1 MLGAVNMAERQL
13 KVVGGV
19 VDKQEL
25 SKLMQELRRLGHSEL
40 EIMQL
45 LGIKQR
51 SRRNDVSRRKCSY

>member
-1 MLGAVNMAERQL
+1 MTERHL

-25 SKLMQELRRLGHSEL
+25 SNLMRELRRLGHSEL

-51 SRRNDVSRRKCSY
+51 SKKCGMKRAL